1 MPFEWIA
8 APERLPPWLS
18 LEQQSA
24 GRKVGEPPASV
35 HPAKLSP
42 MKQSLHEA
50 ALAALM
56 CADPAAK
63 CTATACLAADWESGA
78 LICLPG
84 GDDPAPVLEPGR
96 PARPELIPPQQLPQ
110 RKVGSREG
118 HAALLH
124 AIAHIEFNAIN
135 LALDCVHRFRSMPAG
150 FHADWVRVAA
160 EEAYHFGLVKERLE
174 ALGHVYGDFP
184 AHDGLWVMAC
194 RTAHDLLARMALV
207 PRVLEARGL
216 DATPPI
222 MEKLRTIGDRASVGV
237 LEIILRDEIGHVAI
251 GDRWFRLL
259 CAARGL
265 EPERTYLQLI
275 EDFEAP
281 RPHPPLHREAR
292 LAAGFSEAELYALV
306 RK

>member
-1 MPFEWIA
+1 MTP
-8 APERLPPWLS
+8 
-18 LEQQSA
+18 
-24 GRKVGEPPASV
+24 
-35 HPAKLSP
+35 
-42 MKQSLHEA
+42 SLHDA

-63 CTATACLAADWESGA
+63 CAATVRLAEAWREGGLVCMPAAD
-78 LICLPG
+78 
-84 GDDPAPVLEPGR
+84 DPEPIAEPGR
-96 PARPELIPPQQLPQ
+96 PARPELIPPQQLPL

-135 LALDCVHRFRSMPAG
+135 LALDCVHRFRSMSAE
-150 FHADWVRVAA
+150 FHNDWVRVAA
-160 EEAYHFGLVKERLE
+160 EEAYHFGLVRERLE
-174 ALGHVYGDFP
+174 ALGHDYGDFP

-194 RTAHDLLARMALV
+194 RT
-207 PRVLEARGL
+207 
-216 DATPPI
+216 
-222 MEKLRTIGDRASVGV
+222 MEKLRTIGDKASVGV

-251 GDRWFRLL
+251 GDRWFRSL

-265 EPERTYLQLI
+265 EPEQTYLQLI
-275 EDFEAP
+275 DDFDAP

-292 LAAGFSEAELYALV
+292 LAAGFSETELQALL